1 MTPVTAP
8 ADTQLSQCRVFLK
21 GEPKALG
28 IVQIMIGVM
37 TFLFGIILTTSYLTV
52 MTISGITLWGSLI
65 VISSGSLSVAA
76 VNHSNSCLVKAS
88 LVMNVFSA
96 LVAGITLILLI
107 IDMIFFMD
115 RCYYSDYNGYP
126 SCNSIR
132 HLRYGIYGVL
142 FVFSLLELIISI
154 CTSAF
159 ACNTTCCTQTRP
171 RYAPPMNA
179 LPMNAQPMNA
189 QPMNAPPM
197 NAQPMHSPPVY
208 SPPMYNPDFYN
219 QQVPHQ
225 SSMNTNK
232 NF

>member
-8 ADTQLSQCRVFLK
+8 ADAQLSQCRVFLK

-37 TFLFGIILTTSYLTV
+37 TFLFGIILTTSYFTV
-52 MTISGITLWGSLI
+52 MTISGISRITLWGSLI

-76 VNHSNSCLVKAS
+76 VNHSNSCLVKAP

-96 LVAGITLILLI
+96 LVAGITLILLT
-107 IDMIFFMD
+107 IDMIFIMD
-115 RCYYSDYNGYP
+115 WCYYSDYNGYP

-132 HLRYGIYGVL
+132 HLLYSIHGVL

-159 ACNTTCCTQTRP
+159 ACNAHLLHSNSSKVCTADECTAKVCTTDECTADECT
-171 RYAPPMNA
+171 ANVFTTVVFTA
-179 LPMNAQPMNA
+179 DVQP
-189 QPMNAPPM
+189 
-197 NAQPMHSPPVY
+197 
-208 SPPMYNPDFYN
+208 
-219 QQVPHQ
+219 
-225 SSMNTNK
+225 
-232 NF
+232 